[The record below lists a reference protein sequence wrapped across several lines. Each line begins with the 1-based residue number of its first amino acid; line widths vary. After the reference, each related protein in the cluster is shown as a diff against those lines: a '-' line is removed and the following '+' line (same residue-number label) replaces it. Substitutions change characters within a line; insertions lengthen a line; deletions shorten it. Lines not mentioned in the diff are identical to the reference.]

1 MIQSTVFRKGIDVQ
15 VKICGITNNEDARAA
30 VDAGAD
36 AIGLIFYQG
45 SARCIDERRAAKI
58 VAQLP
63 PYTSINALFVNPTE
77 AEVWKVLSTV
87 DVSQI
92 QFHGEE
98 SSSFCERFGRPYI
111 KSIPVVD
118 TIGMR
123 SLVAEHTNARAYLFD
138 TYVPGEH
145 GGTGKTFDW
154 TKMPQKNIGHRILAG
169 GLDTENVA
177 KAIKIARPDAVDV
190 SSGVESQPRVKN
202 HDKLERFI
210 AAAKRAGRDLA
221 L

>member
-1 MIQSTVFRKGIDVQ
+1 MQ
-15 VKICGITNNEDARAA
+15 VKICGITNSEDARAA

-45 SARCIDERRAAKI
+45 SKRCIDERLAAEI
-58 VAQLP
+58 VSLLP

-77 AEVWKVLSTV
+77 AEVRKVLSTV

-98 SSSFCERFGRPYI
+98 PPAFCEDFGRPYV

-118 TIGMR
+118 TTRMR
-123 SLVAEHTNARAYLFD
+123 ALVADHTNARAYLFD
-138 TYVPGEH
+138 THVPGEH

-154 TKMPQKNIGHRILAG
+154 TKMPEKNIGHRILAG

-177 KAIKIARPDAVDV
+177 KAIRIAGPDAVDV
-190 SSGVESQPRVKN
+190 SSGVESQPGIKN
-202 HDKLERFI
+202 HETLKRFI
-210 AAAKRAGRDLA
+210 AAAKQAGKDLA

>member
-1 MIQSTVFRKGIDVQ
+1 MQ
-15 VKICGITNNEDARAA
+15 VKICGITNSEDARAA

-45 SARCIDERRAAKI
+45 SKRCIDERLAAEI
-58 VAQLP
+58 VSLLP

-77 AEVWKVLSTV
+77 AEVRKVLSTV

-98 SSSFCERFGRPYI
+98 PPAFCEDFGRPYV

-118 TIGMR
+118 TTRMHA
-123 SLVAEHTNARAYLFD
+123 LVADHTNARAYLFD
-138 TYVPGEH
+138 THVPGEH

-154 TKMPQKNIGHRILAG
+154 TKMPEKNIGHRILAG

-177 KAIKIARPDAVDV
+177 KAIRIADPDAVDV
-190 SSGVESQPRVKN
+190 SSGVESQPGIKN
-202 HDKLERFI
+202 HETLKRFI
-210 AAAKRAGRDLA
+210 AAAKQAGKDLA

>member
-1 MIQSTVFRKGIDVQ
+1 MQ
-15 VKICGITNNEDARAA
+15 VKICGITNSEDACAA

-45 SARCIDERRAAKI
+45 SKRCITEQRAVEI

-77 AEVWKVLSTV
+77 AEVREVLSTV
-87 DVSQI
+87 NVSQI

-98 SSSFCERFGRPYI
+98 SSAFCELFGRPYV
-111 KSIPVVD
+111 KSIPVLD
-118 TIGMR
+118 TTRMQA
-123 SLVAEHTNARAYLFD
+123 LVADHTNARAYLFD
-138 TYVPGEH
+138 THVPGEH

-154 TKMPQKNIGHRILAG
+154 TKMPEKNIGHRILAG

-177 KAIKIARPDAVDV
+177 KAIRITRPDAVDV
-190 SSGVESQPRVKN
+190 SSGVESQPGIKN
-202 HDKLERFI
+202 HETLEKFI